1 MRTCRTCYEHGSL
14 EMSLMRYFDAFTNRG
29 VNQRARMVD
38 TLNIGSVKAIVAD
51 VERQASKDAKVE
63 MEMKVCE
70 KKD

>member
-51 VERQASKDAKVE
+51 VERQAIEDAEVE
-63 MEMKVCE
+63 MEKVCE